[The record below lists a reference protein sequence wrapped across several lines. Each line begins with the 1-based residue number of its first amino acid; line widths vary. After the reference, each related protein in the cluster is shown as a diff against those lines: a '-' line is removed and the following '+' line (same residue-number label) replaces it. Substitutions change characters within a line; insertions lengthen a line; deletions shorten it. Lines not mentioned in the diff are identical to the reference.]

1 MKVYRAVIEY
11 RDSYDDPISTFDAM
25 FLTRDAA
32 QAVLDNQKA
41 KLGPDWERYGDGDF
55 FRGDDDEYWAHI
67 TVDFIYESAAEYE
80 AETARRRSETLARLT
95 GGKSC

>member
-11 RDSYDDPISTFDAM
+11 QDSYDDPISTFEAM
-25 FLTRDAA
+25 FLTHEVA
-32 QAVLDNQKA
+32 QAVLDNAKA
-41 KLGPDWERYGDGDF
+41 KLGPDWERYGESDF
-55 FRGDDDEYWAHI
+55 FNGDNEYQAYI
-67 TVDFIYESAAEYE
+67 TVDFIYESASEYE